1 MLHEQ
6 HGVSQSTLKDL
17 KTKQKTKTPKK
28 PPKKLDWFKLET

>member
-17 KTKQKTKTPKK
+17 KTKQKNQNTKKTPEKTG
-28 PPKKLDWFKLET
+28 LV